1 MCFRNNTISV
11 FVLDI
16 AIAVVDLLQELTDVD
31 TLHESEE
38 EGKILLDALV

>member
-1 MCFRNNTISV
+1 MCLRNNAISV

-31 TLHESEE
+31 TLHECEE

>member
-1 MCFRNNTISV
+1 MQFSV
-11 FVLDI
+11 LILDI

-31 TLHESEE
+31 TLHESEK